1 MEEISRE
8 IRKEIRDALLGR
20 IRIEN
25 GNFTVAKKGLMQF
38 QFGMQDGFGSVLVFG
53 LQCKMRWYRVPS
65 RRKEA
70 EESMKAVMNSMG
82 RKLVL
87 ESAPK
92 LAAVYCIS
100 ITGQPVVLT
109 VRMKEKEFEVF
120 AYSGKGLVGMLSNL
134 HVIKK
139 FEKGMPA
146 AMTPLSEDKIKV
158 RMEAEKEKLKSP
170 RQLKKEKKAAEKKAA
185 KEKKRQA
192 HKEGGG
198 FATVGSL
205 LRKKETKLPAQVVQH
220 ENKATGLQTEE
231 PVQEIE
237 PVQEVQPEVKAVEV
251 QKAEPEETIQPVQ
264 EIEPVQENKP
274 EIKAVEV
281 QKAEPVQEVQQ
292 DIGAAETSE
301 QTQPEPVTKQ
311 PETTEKPTPV
321 SQPKKNKKKKKRKH

>member
-38 QFGMQDGFGSVLVFG
+38 QFGMQDGFGSVLFFG

-192 HKEGGG
+192 RKEGGG

-205 LRKKETKLPAQVVQH
+205 LRKKETKLPAQEVQQ
-220 ENKATGLQTEE
+220 ENKATELQTEE
-231 PVQEIE
+231 PVTEIE

-251 QKAEPEETIQPVQ
+251 QKAEP
-264 EIEPVQENKP
+264 
-274 EIKAVEV
+274 
-281 QKAEPVQEVQQ
+281 VQEVQPEIKVTEAQ
-292 DIGAAETSE
+292 TVEPTGQAE
-301 QTQPEPVTKQ
+301 QTQQAETVETSQNEQTQQAEPVETSQNLQ
-311 PETTEKPTPV
+311 PETTEKPAQAT
-321 SQPKKNKKKKKRKH
+321 QPKKNKKKKKRKH

>member
-192 HKEGGG
+192 RKEGGG

-205 LRKKETKLPAQVVQH
+205 LRKKETKLPAQEVQQ
-220 ENKATGLQTEE
+220 ENKATELQTEE

-251 QKAEPEETIQPVQ
+251 QKAEP
-264 EIEPVQENKP
+264 
-274 EIKAVEV
+274 
-281 QKAEPVQEVQQ
+281 VQEVQPEIKVTEEQ
-292 DIGAAETSE
+292 PAEPAGEVKQVKPVETSQNE
-301 QTQPEPVTKQ
+301 QTQQAETVETSQNSQ
-311 PETTEKPTPV
+311 PETMEKPAQAT
-321 SQPKKNKKKKKRKH
+321 QPKKNKKKKKRKH